1 MNNIM
6 KENDGLKLGIEI
18 NQNIAD
24 DKLKDTGN
32 SIGKI
37 EKTFKRE
44 IEKLKKNNDDTNNKL
59 RILQDYSRQDNLHF
73 DDIEE

>member
-6 KENDGLKLGIEI
+6 KENDGLKLGIDI
-18 NQNIAD
+18 YQNIAD

-37 EKTFKRE
+37 EKTFKR
-44 IEKLKKNNDDTNNKL
+44 
-59 RILQDYSRQDNLHF
+59 
-73 DDIEE
+73 